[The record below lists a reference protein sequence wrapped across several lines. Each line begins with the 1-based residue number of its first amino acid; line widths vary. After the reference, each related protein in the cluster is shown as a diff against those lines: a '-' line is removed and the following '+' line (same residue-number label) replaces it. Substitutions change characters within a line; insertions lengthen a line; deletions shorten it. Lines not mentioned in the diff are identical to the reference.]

1 MLRTIIIDDEEHQ
14 RQSIAKMLSL
24 YCQDAELTGTADS
37 IKSGIEI
44 IRRLKPD
51 LVLLDIRL
59 RDGTGFDLLSQ
70 LNPVDFKVIFIT
82 AFDEYA
88 IRAFRF
94 SALDYLLKPVDPEEL
109 AGSVRRASQ
118 NLLQVFTEQLNQ
130 LREHMQQGN
139 EGTRKIVVRT
149 FESIYLVG
157 IADILYCESDG
168 NYTTLHLAGQ
178 PDIIASTPLKDY
190 EELLS
195 PLGFFRIHK
204 SYLIN
209 LGFISRFDKADG
221 GFVVLTDGSRVPVAS
236 RKRDILLEM
245 FSRLK

>member
-14 RQSIAKMLSL
+14 RHSIAKMLKL
-24 YCQDAELTGTADS
+24 FCPEAEFSGSADS
-37 IKSGIEI
+37 LKSGIEI

-51 LVLLDIRL
+51 LVLLDVRL
-59 RDGTGFDLLSQ
+59 GDGTGFDLLTQ
-70 LNPVDFKVIFIT
+70 LSPVDFRVIFIT
-82 AFDEYA
+82 AYDEYA

-109 AGSVRRASQ
+109 AGSVKRASR
-118 NLLQVFTEQLNQ
+118 NLLSVFTEQLSQ
-130 LREHMQQGN
+130 LREHLQHGH

-149 FESIYLVG
+149 FESIHLVVVS
-157 IADILYCESDG
+157 DILYCQSDG

-178 PDIIASTPLKDY
+178 PDIIASTLLKEY

-209 LGFISRFDKADG
+209 LGYISRFDKAEG
-221 GFVVLTDGSRVPVAS
+221 GYVVLTDGSRVPVAS
-236 RKRDILLEM
+236 RKREVLLEM
-245 FSRLK
+245 FNRLK